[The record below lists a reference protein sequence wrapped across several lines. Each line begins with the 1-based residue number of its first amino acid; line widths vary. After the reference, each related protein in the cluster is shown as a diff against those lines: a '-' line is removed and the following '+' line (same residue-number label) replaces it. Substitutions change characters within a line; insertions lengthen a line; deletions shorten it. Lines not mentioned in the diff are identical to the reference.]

1 MTFHSLPFLI
11 FYPVLLLLY
20 FTLPKRM
27 RLPLLLLASYFFY
40 MYYQPALIVL
50 ILATTAVSWFASW
63 VISRS
68 ENVRLRR
75 ALLALTLLVCLG
87 TLFFYKYFNFLME
100 SVFGIA
106 SLFGA
111 QSSPI
116 VLSLVLPVGIS
127 FYTFQT
133 LSYVIDVYRGR
144 IPHEKNFLY
153 YALFVSFF
161 PQLVAGPIERPE
173 NLLPQLK
180 EAHTFTRENAM
191 MGAKHVLVGYFKKIC
206 VADLVAEVVNLVY
219 NSPEGAAPLGIVIA
233 TALFAVQIY
242 CDFSGYT
249 DIAIGVSRIMGIRL
263 MQNFDHPYRARTIR
277 EFWSRWHISLSS
289 WFKDYLYIPLGGS
302 RCAKWRHLLNL
313 MIVFAVSGLWHG
325 ANLTFVVWGILHG
338 VYQVVGVLTR
348 SPRAALRRRLHIRE
362 DAPMLAAAQTACTA
376 FLVGFAWLFFRANSM
391 ADAAVL
397 LSRLFSAEAW
407 QQPFSLEKD
416 LGLSLV
422 ALLSVLV
429 SLVLLLI
436 LDNLVVYGKEKDGSA
451 AILKNGG
458 FVFVIWAVLLIY
470 MLLLATDRVSTFIY
484 FQF

>member
-11 FYPVLLLLY
+11 FYPTLLLLY
-20 FTLPKRM
+20 FVLPKRM
-27 RLPLLLLASYFFY
+27 RLPLLLIASYFFY
-40 MYYQPALIVL
+40 MYYQPSLIVL
-50 ILATTAVSWFASW
+50 ILATTAVSWLAALG
-63 VISRS
+63 ISCTKRAG
-68 ENVRLRR
+68 LRR
-75 ALLALTLLVCLG
+75 LLLALTLTVCLG

-100 SVFGIA
+100 SIFGIA
-106 SLFGA
+106 SLFGVKA
-111 QSSPI
+111 TPPM
-116 VLSLVLPVGIS
+116 LSLVLPVGIS

-133 LSYVIDVYRGR
+133 LSYVIDVYRGN
-144 IPHEKNFLY
+144 ILHEKNFFY

-180 EAHTFTRENAM
+180 EAHTFTKENAV
-191 MGAKHVLVGYFKKIC
+191 MGAKHMLVGYFKKIC

-249 DIAIGVSRIMGIRL
+249 DVAIGVARVMGIRL
-263 MQNFDHPYRARTIR
+263 MQNFDHPYRARTVR

-302 RCAKWRHLLNL
+302 RCAKWRHFMNL

-325 ANLTFVVWGILHG
+325 ANLTFVVWGLLHG
-338 VYQVVGVLTR
+338 VYQVVGQLTK
-348 SPRAALRRRLHIRE
+348 SPRASLRRRLHIRD
-362 DAPMLAAAQTACTA
+362 DAPALAFVQTGVTA
-376 FLVGFAWLFFRANSM
+376 LLVGFAWLFFRANSIQ
-391 ADAAVL
+391 DAAVL

-407 QQPFSLEKD
+407 RAPFSLEGN
-416 LGLSLV
+416 LGLSAV
-422 ALLSVLV
+422 ALLSVIV

-436 LDNLVVYGKEKDGSA
+436 LDNLVVYGEKTDGSHA
-451 AILKNGG
+451 LLRNGG
-458 FVFVIWAVLLIY
+458 FVYVVWSVLLIY
-470 MLLLATDRVSTFIY
+470 LLLLATDRVSTFIY

>member
-1 MTFHSLPFLI
+1 MTFNSIAFVI
-11 FYPVLLLLY
+11 FYPLVLLLY
-20 FTLPKRM
+20 FFLPRRA
-27 RLPLLLLASYFFY
+27 RLPLLLAASYFFY
-40 MYYQPALIVL
+40 MYYQPSLIFL
-50 ILATTAVSWFASW
+50 ILGTTAVSWFAAW
-63 VISRS
+63 GIERSRS
-68 ENVRLRR
+68 LALRR
-75 ALLALTLLVCLG
+75 LLLALTLIVCLG
-87 TLFFYKYFNFLME
+87 TLFFYKYFDFLMG
-100 SVFGIA
+100 SIVGLVRYFGGTA
-106 SLFGA
+106 
-111 QSSPI
+111 SPI

-180 EAHTFTRENAM
+180 EKHTFRQEDAIH
-191 MGAKHVLVGYFKKIC
+191 GAKYILLGYFKKIC
-206 VADLVAEVVNLVY
+206 VADLLAETVNLVY
-219 NSPEGAAPLGIVIA
+219 NAPEDATPLGILIA

-249 DIAIGVSRIMGIRL
+249 DIAIGISRVMGIRL
-263 MQNFDHPYRARTIR
+263 MLNFDHPYRARTIR

-325 ANLTFVVWGILHG
+325 ANVTFVVWGLLHG
-338 VYQVVGVLTR
+338 VYQVVGQLTKR
-348 SPRAALRRRLHIRE
+348 PRAALRARLGISEQSRGLHIF
-362 DAPMLAAAQTACTA
+362 QTLCTTL
-376 FLVGFAWLFFRANSM
+376 LVGFAWLFFRANSM
-391 ADAAVL
+391 SDAVTL
-397 LSRLFSAEAW
+397 LGKVFDGAAW
-407 QQPFSLEKD
+407 QIPFSLEAH

-422 ALLSVLV
+422 SLLTLAVTLALLGLLDRLV
-429 SLVLLLI
+429 E
-436 LDNLVVYGKEKDGSA
+436 YGEGKDGSA
-451 AILKNGG
+451 VLIKDGA
-458 FVFVIWAVLLIY
+458 FVYIVWAVLLVY

>member
-1 MTFHSLPFLI
+1 MTFNSLPFLI
-11 FYPVLLLLY
+11 FYPAVLLLY
-20 FTLPKRM
+20 FLFPRRA
-27 RLPLLLLASYFFY
+27 RLPLLLAASYFFY
-40 MYYQPALIVL
+40 MYYQPTLIVL
-50 ILATTAVSWFASW
+50 ILATTLVSWLASLG
-63 VISRS
+63 ISRS
-68 ENVRLRR
+68 ESRSVRR
-75 ALLALTLLVCLG
+75 ALLSITLIVCLG
-87 TLFFYKYFNFLME
+87 TLFFYKYFNFLSE
-100 SVFGIA
+100 SIFGIA

-111 QSSPI
+111 EASPI

-144 IPHEKNFLY
+144 IKHEKNFFY

-180 EAHTFTRENAM
+180 QKHTFNKTDAM

-206 VADLVAEVVNLVY
+206 VADLVAESVNLVY
-219 NSPEGAAPLGIVIA
+219 NAPGEASPVGIIIA

-249 DIAIGVSRIMGIRL
+249 DIAIGVSRVMGIRL

-302 RCAKWRHLLNL
+302 RCKKWRHLMNL

-325 ANLTFVVWGILHG
+325 ANLTFLVWGILHG
-338 VYQVVGVLTR
+338 VYQVVGQLTKG
-348 SPRAALRRRLHIRE
+348 PRAALRRRLGIKE
-362 DAPMLAAAQTACTA
+362 DAMGLAAVQTALTSL
-376 FLVGFAWLFFRANSM
+376 LVGFAWLFFRANSM
-391 ADAAVL
+391 TDAVTL
-397 LSRLFSAEAW
+397 LSRLCNAQAW
-407 QQPFSLEKD
+407 RAPFSLEAS

-422 ALLSVLV
+422 PLLTVLV
-429 SLVLLLI
+429 SLVLLWI
-436 LDNLVVYGKEKDGSA
+436 LDRIVVYGEEKDGSA
-451 AILKNGG
+451 PILEGGG
-458 FVFVIWAVLLIY
+458 FVYVVWAVLLVY

>member
-1 MTFHSLPFLI
+1 MTFNSLPFLI
-11 FYPVLLLLY
+11 FYPAVLLLY
-20 FTLPKRM
+20 FLFPRRA
-27 RLPLLLLASYFFY
+27 RLPLLLAASYFFY
-40 MYYQPALIVL
+40 MYYQPTLIVL
-50 ILATTAVSWFASW
+50 ILATTLVSWLASLG
-63 VISRS
+63 ISRS
-68 ENVRLRR
+68 ESRSVRR
-75 ALLALTLLVCLG
+75 ALLSITLIVCLG
-87 TLFFYKYFNFLME
+87 TLFFYKYFNFLSE
-100 SVFGIA
+100 SIFGIA
-106 SLFGA
+106 SLFGIEA
-111 QSSPI
+111 SPI
-116 VLSLVLPVGIS
+116 VLSLVLPVDIS

-144 IPHEKNFLY
+144 IKHEKNFFY

-180 EAHTFTRENAM
+180 QKHTFNKTDAM

-206 VADLVAEVVNLVY
+206 VADLVAESVNLVY
-219 NSPEGAAPLGIVIA
+219 NAPGEASPIGIIIA

-249 DIAIGVSRIMGIRL
+249 DIAIGVSRVMGIRL

-302 RCAKWRHLLNL
+302 RCKKWRHLMNL

-325 ANLTFVVWGILHG
+325 ANLTFLVWGILHG
-338 VYQVVGVLTR
+338 VYQVVGQLTKG
-348 SPRAALRRRLHIRE
+348 PRAALRRRLGIKE
-362 DAPMLAAAQTACTA
+362 DAMGLAAVQTALTTL
-376 FLVGFAWLFFRANSM
+376 LVGFAWLFFRANSM
-391 ADAAVL
+391 TDAVTL
-397 LSRLFSAEAW
+397 LSRLCNAQAW
-407 QQPFSLEKD
+407 RAPFSLEAS

-422 ALLSVLV
+422 PLLTVLV
-429 SLVLLLI
+429 SLVLLWI
-436 LDNLVVYGKEKDGSA
+436 LDRIVVYGEEKDGSLP
-451 AILKNGG
+451 ILEGGG
-458 FVFVIWAVLLIY
+458 FVYVVWAVLLVY

>member
-1 MTFHSLPFLI
+1 MTFNSLPFLI
-11 FYPVLLLLY
+11 FYPAVLLLY
-20 FTLPKRM
+20 FLFPRRA
-27 RLPLLLLASYFFY
+27 RLPLLLAASYFFY
-40 MYYQPALIVL
+40 MYYQPTLIVL
-50 ILATTAVSWFASW
+50 ILATTLVSWLASLG
-63 VISRS
+63 ISRS
-68 ENVRLRR
+68 ESRSVRR
-75 ALLALTLLVCLG
+75 ALLSITLIVCLG
-87 TLFFYKYFNFLME
+87 TLFFYKYFNFLSE
-100 SVFGIA
+100 SIFGIA
-106 SLFGA
+106 SLFGIEA
-111 QSSPI
+111 SPI

-144 IPHEKNFLY
+144 IKHEKNFFY

-180 EAHTFTRENAM
+180 QKHTFNKIDAM

-206 VADLVAEVVNLVY
+206 VADLVAESVNLVY
-219 NSPEGAAPLGIVIA
+219 NAPDEASPIGIIIA

-249 DIAIGVSRIMGIRL
+249 DIAIGVSRVMGIRL

-302 RCAKWRHLLNL
+302 RCKKWRHLMNL

-325 ANLTFVVWGILHG
+325 ANLTFLVWGILHG
-338 VYQVVGVLTR
+338 VYQVVGQLTKG
-348 SPRAALRRRLHIRE
+348 PRAALRRRLGIEE
-362 DAPMLAAAQTACTA
+362 DAMGLAAVQTALTTL
-376 FLVGFAWLFFRANSM
+376 LVGFAWLFFRANSM
-391 ADAAVL
+391 TDAVTL
-397 LSRLFSAEAW
+397 LSRLCNAQAW
-407 QQPFSLEKD
+407 RAPFSLEAS

-422 ALLSVLV
+422 PLLTVLV
-429 SLVLLLI
+429 SLVLLWI
-436 LDNLVVYGKEKDGSA
+436 LDRIVVYGEEKDGSLP
-451 AILKNGG
+451 ILEGGG
-458 FVFVIWAVLLIY
+458 FVYVVWAVLLVY

>member
-20 FTLPKRM
+20 FVLPRRA
-27 RLPLLLLASYFFY
+27 RLPLLLVASYFFY
-40 MYYQPALIVL
+40 MYYQPTLIVL
-50 ILATTAVSWFASW
+50 ILATTAVSWLASLG
-63 VISRS
+63 ISRT
-68 ENVRLRR
+68 RRTGLRR
-75 ALLALTLLVCLG
+75 LLLTLALVVCLG

-100 SVFGIA
+100 TAFGIA

-111 QSSPI
+111 VGEPFL
-116 VLSLVLPVGIS
+116 LSLALPVGIS

-180 EAHTFTRENAM
+180 EKHTLTRENAVQ
-191 MGAKHVLVGYFKKIC
+191 GAKHMLVGYFKKIC
-206 VADLVAEVVNLVY
+206 VADLVAEVVDLVY
-219 NSPEGAAPLGIVIA
+219 NAPGEASPLGILIA

-249 DIAIGVSRIMGIRL
+249 DIAIGVSRVMGIRL
-263 MQNFDHPYRARTIR
+263 MQNFDHPYKARTVR

-302 RCAKWRHLLNL
+302 RCQRWRHLLNL

-325 ANLTFVVWGILHG
+325 ASLTFVVWGLLHG
-338 VYQVVGVLTR
+338 VYQVVGILTR
-348 SPRAALRRRLHIRE
+348 SPRAALRRRMRIRE
-362 DAPMLAAAQTACTA
+362 DSPVLIAAQRCVTAL
-376 FLVGFAWLFFRANSM
+376 LVGFAWLFFRANSLS
-391 ADAAVL
+391 DAATL
-397 LSRLFSAEAW
+397 LRRFFSPDLWRA
-407 QQPFSLEKD
+407 PFSLESD
-416 LGLSLV
+416 LGLSAI
-422 ALLSVLV
+422 ALFTVLL

-436 LDNLVVYGKEKDGSA
+436 LDRLVVYGESRDGA
-451 AILKNGG
+451 GAILKDGG
-458 FVFVIWAVLLIY
+458 FVYVVWSVLLVY
-470 MLLLATDRVSTFIY
+470 LLLLATDRVSTFIY